1 MRALPSYP
9 LGGAAL
15 LTLLVS
21 SALHAGAPLLLKAP
35 KEGARFVLGEG
46 VLLVGWVEDQKEVSD
61 SAFEVDRKIIT
72 NTAGLPLTGAWDTT
86 GFKPGKHE
94 LTFRTR
100 LGRDLMRSKPVGVEL
115 VEPPPGF
122 DAEDVCRKQRLA
134 AAFGVAT
141 FENASKSETG
151 EWLAVAVPE
160 YLLVAAAHL
169 GPLPFAA
176 RGQTRDSV
184 AKSPIWV
191 RRPPPGSDLRT
202 LGVEGRDA
210 CLIDGAVETGPGPES
225 ATLPVTVTARVWR
238 GQGDVCVLNYQVRG
252 PLSSLAAMQAEVAT
266 TVFAATEFYRKPE
279 ETERLRAAVQVK
291 PEAYRAM
298 NRALAA
304 ADRGQAAA
312 ALSSAQEAATSEPD
326 NPAVAVAQ
334 GEVRLIQQ
342 DYVGALDAF
351 ENACRLAAN
360 DPGALSL
367 GRSWLS
373 TAAALGGE
381 RYRPEQT
388 AERWRCAQVAIELQ
402 PSFADAVANWTS
414 LARVVEPTPENLR
427 RTLALGESI
436 LRTQPELVSAG
447 TVGTIL
453 ENVVLARLN
462 LKQEAQA
469 RGWLEKAKQDLE
481 LVAYLRLCYRVYS
494 EAEGRDRETIN
505 AGSDLIAFGP
515 AGESAAL
522 VRDLTA
528 RVKKLD
534 GQNGARAFLQER
546 ATQVWKRVSAPDRGA
561 DAGRAAEQLTGAW
574 GDLGDE
580 AKKAEWAAKGAGAK

>member
-1 MRALPSYP
+1 
-9 LGGAAL
+9 
-15 LTLLVS
+15 
-21 SALHAGAPLLLKAP
+21 
-35 KEGARFVLGEG
+35 
-46 VLLVGWVEDQKEVSD
+46 
-61 SAFEVDRKIIT
+61 
-72 NTAGLPLTGAWDTT
+72 
-86 GFKPGKHE
+86 
-94 LTFRTR
+94 
-100 LGRDLMRSKPVGVEL
+100 
-115 VEPPPGF
+115 
-122 DAEDVCRKQRLA
+122 
-134 AAFGVAT
+134 
-141 FENASKSETG
+141 
-151 EWLAVAVPE
+151 
-160 YLLVAAAHL
+160 
-169 GPLPFAA
+169 
-176 RGQTRDSV
+176 
-184 AKSPIWV
+184 
-191 RRPPPGSDLRT
+191 
-202 LGVEGRDA
+202 
-210 CLIDGAVETGPGPES
+210 
-225 ATLPVTVTARVWR
+225 
-238 GQGDVCVLNYQVRG
+238 
-252 PLSSLAAMQAEVAT
+252 
-266 TVFAATEFYRKPE
+266 
-279 ETERLRAAVQVK
+279 
-291 PEAYRAM
+291 
-298 NRALAA
+298 
-304 ADRGQAAA
+304 
-312 ALSSAQEAATSEPD
+312 
-326 NPAVAVAQ
+326 
-334 GEVRLIQQ
+334 LIQQ

-561 DAGRAAEQLTGAW
+561 DAGRAAEQLAGAW